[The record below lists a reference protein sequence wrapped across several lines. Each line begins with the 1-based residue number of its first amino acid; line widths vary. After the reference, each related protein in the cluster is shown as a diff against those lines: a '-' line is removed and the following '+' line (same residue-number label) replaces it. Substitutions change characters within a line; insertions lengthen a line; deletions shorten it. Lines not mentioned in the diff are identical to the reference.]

1 MESYEDELLTRG
13 ERLRAQRQAQHNAP
27 ARIGV
32 RLPAILL
39 VVLGVLCWLGVSWL
53 ARDNPEAQDLPEPP
67 ELAEDPHEPRPLEQ
81 PPGSDGVSEAAE
93 TLESE
98 TVTVHIAGAVRDP
111 QVVELDA
118 GARVVDAVDAAG
130 GLGDEA
136 AAHGINLAAP
146 VADGGLI
153 YVPTAD
159 ELEATEHHL
168 GHTDLPQTGSPAA
181 VAEAGVEAPAL
192 ININTADS
200 ATLEQLPGI
209 GPALAGR
216 IITYRESH
224 GDFNSLE
231 ELAAVSG
238 IGPAIL
244 GNIGELVT
252 W

>member
-1 MESYEDELLTRG
+1 MESYEDELLTRS

-81 PPGSDGVSEAAE
+81 PPGFDGDPEAAE
-93 TLESE
+93 ALESE
-98 TVTVHIAGAVRDP
+98 TVTVHIAGAVRAP

-136 AAHGINLAAP
+136 AADGINLAAP

-153 YVPTAD
+153 YVPTTD
-159 ELEATEHHL
+159 ELEAAGDRR

>member
-1 MESYEDELLTRG
+1 MESYEDELLTRS

-27 ARIGV
+27 ARIGL
-32 RLPAILL
+32 RLPAIVL
-39 VVLGVLCWLGVSWL
+39 VVLGLLCWLGVSWF
-53 ARDNPEAQDLPEPP
+53 ARDNPEAQDLPEAP
-67 ELAEDPHEPRPLEQ
+67 EIGDERQEPRPAEQ
-81 PPGSDGVSEAAE
+81 PPGSDGISEAADAP
-93 TLESE
+93 ESG
-98 TVTVHIAGAVRDP
+98 TATVHIAGAVRDP

-118 GARVVDAVDAAG
+118 GARVIDAVDAAG
-130 GLGDEA
+130 GLDDEA
-136 AAHGINLAAP
+136 AADGINLAAP

-153 YVPTAD
+153 YVPTTD
-159 ELEATEHHL
+159 ELEAAGDRR
-168 GHTDLPQTGSPAA
+168 GHTDLSQTGSPAA

-231 ELAAVSG
+231 ELASVSG